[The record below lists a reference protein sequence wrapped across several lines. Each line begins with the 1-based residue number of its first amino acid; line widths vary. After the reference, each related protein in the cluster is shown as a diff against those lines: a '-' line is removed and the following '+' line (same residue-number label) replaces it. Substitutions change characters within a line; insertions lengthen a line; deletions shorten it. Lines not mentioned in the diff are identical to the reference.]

1 MSALGCGEHESVSPQ
16 CKWGPRTPLRAIG
29 AALPAPALSGFA
41 VVTAAGAAVSAGAKV
56 VGTAVDVAI
65 GAVKAT
71 GKAIGSAVDAVSGAG
86 EPDSPPPE
94 PKPSK

>member
-41 VVTAAGAAVSAGAKV
+41 V
-56 VGTAVDVAI
+56 
-65 GAVKAT
+65 
-71 GKAIGSAVDAVSGAG
+71 DAVSGAG